1 MIDPLDGTRQFIN
14 RSGDFTVNIA
24 LIEAG
29 QPVLGVIYA
38 PLTSTLY
45 YGSEVTGSFKLE
57 GIKVGDSF
65 DWGAL
70 TDEAHQLHFRNGH
83 RLYAVV
89 ASQYLAGPDTEAF
102 IELKGRQY
110 CQVKTTSVD
119 WKSVVLGKSVSV
131 RLA

>member
-1 MIDPLDGTRQFIN
+1 MRISDWSSDVCSSDLPVLREEGERVAFSERHGWDRFWMIDPLDGTRQFIN

-65 DWGAL
+65 G
-70 TDEAHQLHFRNGH
+70 G
-83 RLYAVV
+83 
-89 ASQYLAGPDTEAF
+89 G
-102 IELKGRQY
+102 
-110 CQVKTTSVD
+110 
-119 WKSVVLGKSVSV
+119 VL
-131 RLA
+131 